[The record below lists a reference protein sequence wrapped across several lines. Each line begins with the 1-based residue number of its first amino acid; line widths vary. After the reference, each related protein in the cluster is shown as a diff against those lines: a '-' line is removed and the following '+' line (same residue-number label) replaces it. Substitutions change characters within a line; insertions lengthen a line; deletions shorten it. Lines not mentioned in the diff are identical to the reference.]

1 MIMSLK
7 DKVLYF
13 VLNPIH
19 ELVWGSV
26 NYSLCIKS
34 SLSVGH
40 TIDFSIVNAKLK
52 EYEFGK

>member
-1 MIMSLK
+1 MNLK
-7 DKVLYF
+7 DEVYYF

-19 ELVWGSV
+19 ELIWGSV

-34 SLSVGH
+34 SKSVKH